1 MVLSTFVLAGC
12 GVGVDVYVK
21 KYEGENVEVKSC
33 HKTGERITAAGTYPD
48 NAEDGESADEVW
60 KCTIKEQASSVGSV
74 DKCYVLHESKVETIV
89 RGVKCS
95 SGG

>member
-1 MVLSTFVLAGC
+1 MVLSTLVLAGC
-12 GVGVDVYVK
+12 GVAADVYVK
-21 KYEGENVEVKSC
+21 KYEGENVEVEAC

-48 NAEDGESADEVW
+48 NAEEGESTDEVW
-60 KCTIKEQASSVGSV
+60 RCAIKERASNAGSV